1 MAEEKLW
8 EEGFEGV
15 TPGRHQILKLA
26 HFDIELKTTWG
37 AADVPLNCRN
47 ATPTETA
54 AGFLGNV
61 LEFSGNPMS
70 EGVRAQMKVTLKS
83 EERILR
89 IRCKLISTF
98 NAVVQIFNQDGRF
111 VDEINVSDG
120 QFDYSIRDSQW
131 DSIGWLSM
139 FYTLDYS
146 GPTVD
151 GFEGYTWKV

>member
-1 MAEEKLW
+1 
-8 EEGFEGV
+8 
-15 TPGRHQILKLA
+15 
-26 HFDIELKTTWG
+26 
-37 AADVPLNCRN
+37 
-47 ATPTETA
+47 
-54 AGFLGNV
+54 
-61 LEFSGNPMS
+61 MS

-151 GFEGYTWKV
+151 GFEGYAWKV